1 MGAVNEK
8 IRVESECIINIS
20 GIPFTGMQGNL
31 FSCPV
36 CVCYQ
41 RISTGYVPGAAD
53 PQSIGTC
60 FPPVTPENERPE

>member
-8 IRVESECIINIS
+8 IRVESERFVNIC
-20 GIPFTGMQGNL
+20 GIPFTGMQSNL

-41 RISTGYVPGAAD
+41 RISTGYVMGAAD

-60 FPPVTPENERPE
+60 FPSVTPENERPE